1 MKQEVKPAA
10 QPRESSFIN
19 LLSGWVQQG
28 VENFFATQ
36 RIVVDLVMRQNGTV
50 IDVMREKL
58 TAPDFQPVAVAK
70 EFAGEGLAN
79 FIEGQKLLLGLAHHE
94 SEILATGLKEHVGGF
109 AVTDALVNTF
119 HRSIDAYVEMQMEYL
134 KAAGKQVHER
144 LAAVK
149 AGEEYEGETLV
160 ELARGGL
167 ENFVQ
172 AQKKFLHVVAEEA
185 SKLTGGKEATV
196 SKAKKTEMTRLAQDA
211 ADTFIDAQKKLMDVA
226 ARQIHVSLKTA
237 RTAAK
242 MLPTVPYRE
251 LPDLTREGFRSFV
264 EAEKAVI
271 QSVTRRPDVKRVAAD
286 IRRTTADIKR
296 AAVKVGTPARKRPR
310 ATKARVSPVK
320 A

>member
-1 MKQEVKPAA
+1 MKQEVKAA
-10 QPRESSFIN
+10 PQAQESSFVN

-36 RIVVDLVMRQNGTV
+36 RILVDLAMRQNGTV

-79 FIEGQKLLLGLAHHE
+79 FIEGQKLLLGLAQRE
-94 SEILATGLKEHVGGF
+94 SEILATGMKERVGGF
-109 AVTDALVNTF
+109 AVTDALMNTI
-119 HRSIDAYVEMQMEYL
+119 HRSIYTYVEMQLEYL

-149 AGEEYEGETLV
+149 AGEEYEGDTLV

-172 AQKKFLHVVAEEA
+172 AQKKFLHIVAEEA
-185 SKLTGGKEATV
+185 SNLTGGKEKVV
-196 SKAKKTEMTRLAQDA
+196 SKAKKAEMTHLAQEA
-211 ADTFIDAQKKLMDVA
+211 ADTFIDVQKKLMDVA

-237 RTAAK
+237 GTAAK
-242 MLPTVPYRE
+242 MMPTVPYRE
-251 LPDLTREGFRSFV
+251 IPDLTREGFRSFV

-271 QSVTRRPDVKRVAAD
+271 ESVTRRPEPKKTVKP
-286 IRRTTADIKR
+286 T
-296 AAVKVGTPARKRPR
+296 ARKRPR
-310 ATKARVSPVK
+310 AAKPRVIPVN